1 MQEIYINCEG
11 IFLNQNMSQHM
22 EGSDGD
28 RKVDEH
34 GKGTKVLQARL
45 H

>member
-11 IFLNQNMSQHM
+11 IFLSKNMSQHR

-28 RKVDEH
+28 KIVDEH
-34 GKGTKVLQARL
+34 GKGTKVLRARL
-45 H
+45 